1 MVMLWQFLSYGMV
14 YGMVL
19 NKFGPPNKVLVP
31 FDGWPLESSRGG
43 VAGSGGSR
51 SFVMVLKSKK

>member
-1 MVMLWQFLSYGMV
+1 MV